1 MTTGPLAKILDWLR
15 AGYPQGIPQSD
26 YVALMGILHRSLTE
40 HEVEQVALALQ
51 AGEGGIDSSIPV
63 ERIREALRRE
73 VHQEPSAEDVER
85 VMARIDA
92 GWSAT
97 KRSEG

>member
-40 HEVEQVALALQ
+40 QEVEQVALDLH
-51 AGEGGIDSSIPV
+51 AGDGGIDSSIPV

-73 VHQEPSAEDVER
+73 VRQEPSAEDVER